1 MTPSWSD
8 SAALIDR
15 ETQRCLTS
23 IDGRSFDQLSE
34 LLSGQ
39 GRRVFLLGEG
49 RSGLA
54 AKMFAM
60 RLMHL
65 GLTAFVVGETTTPS
79 LASGDL
85 LIAVSGSGSKGVVY
99 LLSSEA
105 KHAGATLVVF
115 TVNASSPLGELADLL
130 ITIPAAA
137 KTDRAPSVSEQFA
150 GSLFEQTVLL
160 SCDALFHSLSHATQ
174 QGFDELWARHTNLE

>member
-1 MTPSWSD
+1 MTTSWPASV
-8 SAALIDR
+8 ALITR
-15 ETQRCLTS
+15 ETQACLTS
-23 IDGRSFDQLSE
+23 INSRSFDRLSE
-34 LLSGQ
+34 LLGE

-79 LASGDL
+79 IASGDL
-85 LIAVSGSGSKGVVY
+85 LIAVSGSGSKRAVY

-105 KHAGATLVVF
+105 KNAGATLVVF
-115 TVNASSPLGELADLL
+115 TVNAASPLGAIADLP
-130 ITIPAAA
+130 IAIPAAV
-137 KTDRAPSVSEQFA
+137 KSDRSTSASEQFA

-160 SCDALFHSLSHATQ
+160 SCDAIFHTLSHATEQ
-174 QGFDELWARHTNLE
+174 SIDTLWARHTNLE